1 MAKGAKRTF
10 GVGMNEDMDPALLR
24 RDTRPLR
31 YKLHDFFSDHGAF
44 VLGAIAVLIILN
56 AIVPIGPKVHDILFF
71 LGLGIGAYSSK
82 NRREYPLVEPMPKNP
97 DVIKSKD
104 NDDYG
109 LYLLGN
115 EYGVSGQLWVTSSE
129 FRTHVLVF
137 GTTGSGKTRFLLGL
151 LYQALLSGTGCMYV
165 DGKGDNTVFWLTY
178 SFCRRADRIDDLLV
192 INYLTGGKS
201 MQNKKLGVKYDDKR
215 ISNTTNP
222 LSQGTAE
229 QLRSLLVGLMR
240 DSGGE
245 GEMWKGRSSSMLK
258 SLLET
263 LVFMRDNGEINLDID
278 CVRHY
283 MVLDRILELTQR
295 DDLPE
300 FSKLSLKAYLLEL
313 PGFTEEDAALNN
325 INPECYKQHNFLTMQ
340 LTEIMSD
347 LSGTYGHIYRA
358 QLGEV
363 DFKDLVFNSRIL
375 FVMLPALEKDPDALS
390 GLGKMIV
397 SGVRSALAP
406 ALGEGVEGSKS
417 SIIDVKPT
425 NALEPF
431 MLILDEYGY
440 YAVKG
445 FSVAAAQARSLGV
458 GIVFAGQDYPSFTK
472 ASKEEAEAIVANTTT
487 KICMKLED
495 TGETAKKITERGGR
509 AQVTQTDGYE
519 KKNGGSSMKDRG
531 SARAEE
537 KDIINNR
544 DLVMQQAG
552 EAHVIRG
559 DTVYRGRLF
568 YADPVQVDL
577 AELNKFLMVS
587 RPKRRVLETIDGCF
601 DKLNSIVNGEVDH
614 KVDDSKLKMDNG
626 ILAILNDYNHAQD
639 HGLSGSELS
648 VVAVGGS
655 ILHKKLK
662 EEVDLG
668 KFMPKPKEEAA
679 PEKPT
684 SSEKA
689 QAAPEKSTGPEQPSV
704 ADDTF
709 MSSESDIKESENP
722 RASSPSVAERPLP
735 ASLIQAEIDRH
746 SEEDAS
752 EDNASKEREAEAA
765 SESMKSV
772 KGEAKKMS
780 EEFAALLTQS
790 IESDYE
796 RKTGSPASVREKREM
811 NPLTQIGGNIP
822 ESSNETA
829 EDNFDV
835 ISEKTL
841 SYPGAIHPGTPPDKE
856 RLIGLLKTV
865 EKDFLGAE
873 E

>member
-1 MAKGAKRTF
+1 MGKPAKRTH
-10 GVGMNEDMDPALLR
+10 GVGLNEDLDPALLR

-31 YKLHDFFSDHGAF
+31 YKMHDFFSDNGAF
-44 VLGAIAVLIILN
+44 VVGALGVLIILN
-56 AIVPIGPKVHDILFF
+56 ALVPIGPKVHEILFCF
-71 LGLGIGAYSSK
+71 GFGVAVYSGK
-82 NRREYPLVEPMPKNP
+82 NKRGYPLVEPMPKNP
-97 DVIKSKD
+97 DTIKSGD
-104 NDDYG
+104 ADDYG

-115 EYGVSGQLWVTSSE
+115 EYGINGQLWVTSSE

-151 LYQALLSGTGCMYV
+151 LYQALLTGTGCMYV

-178 SFCRRADRIDDLLV
+178 SFCRRTDRIEDLLV

-201 MQNKKLGVKYDDKR
+201 MQNRKLGVKYDDKR

-263 LVFMRDNGEINLDID
+263 LVYMRDNGEINLDID

-295 DDLPE
+295 EDLPE
-300 FSKLSLKAYLLEL
+300 FAKLALKAYLLEL

-347 LSGTYGHIYRA
+347 LSGTYGHIFRA

-375 FVMLPALEKDPDALS
+375 FVMLPALEKDPDALG

-397 SGVRSALAP
+397 AGVRSALAP

-431 MLILDEYGY
+431 MVILDEYGY

-472 ASKEEAEAIVANTTT
+472 ASKEEAEAIMANTTT

-509 AQVTQTDGYE
+509 AQVTSTDGFE
-519 KKNGGSSMKDRG
+519 KKDGKASLKDRG

-544 DLVMQQAG
+544 DLVMQLAG

-559 DTVYRGRLF
+559 DTVFRGRLF
-568 YADPVQVDL
+568 YADPKQVEL

-587 RPKRRVLETIDGCF
+587 RPKRRLLETIDGCF
-601 DKLNSIVNGEVDH
+601 DKLNAIVSGEVDH
-614 KVDDSKLKMDNG
+614 KADDSKLKMDNG
-626 ILAILNDYNHAQD
+626 IQALFNDYAYACER
-639 HGLSGSELS
+639 GLSGSELA

-655 ILHKKLK
+655 LLHKSLK
-662 EEVDLG
+662 ETIDLD
-668 KFMPKPKEEAA
+668 KIKKPKPEPSSEPELISSTEVAEKAGEAR
-679 PEKPT
+679 T
-684 SSEKA
+684 SSESRSPRGVTSNT
-689 QAAPEKSTGPEQPSV
+689 QAPKTPLPPSV
-704 ADDTF
+704 VEAEVERHSKKET
-709 MSSESDIKESENP
+709 EKESQVDIE
-722 RASSPSVAERPLP
+722 ASSS
-735 ASLIQAEIDRH
+735 
-746 SEEDAS
+746 
-752 EDNASKEREAEAA
+752 
-765 SESMKSV
+765 KSV
-772 KGEAKKMS
+772 RSEAKKMS
-780 EEFAALLTQS
+780 EEFASLLARS
-790 IESDYE
+790 IQSDYE
-796 RKTGSPASVREKREM
+796 RKTESPSSMREQKAM
-811 NPLTQIGGNIP
+811 NPVNQIKKHTP
-822 ESSNETA
+822 EGESEQQSM
-829 EDNFDV
+829 DV
-835 ISEKTL
+835 ISERTMA
-841 SYPGAIHPGTPPDKE
+841 YPGTIHPGSPNKDKI
-856 RLIGLLKTV
+856 LSILHSV
-865 EKDFLGAE
+865 EKDISGKHD
-873 E
+873 

>member
-1 MAKGAKRTF
+1 MGKPSRIH
-10 GVGMNEDMDPALLR
+10 GVDMNEDLDPALLR

-31 YKLHDFFSDHGAF
+31 YKLHDFFSDNGGF
-44 VLGAIAVLIILN
+44 VVAAIGVLIILN
-56 AIVPIGPKVHDILFF
+56 ALVPIGPKISEILFAF
-71 LGLGIGAYSSK
+71 GFGISVYSSK
-82 NRREYPLVEPMPKNP
+82 NKRGYPLVDPMPKNP
-97 DVIKSKD
+97 DTIKSKD

-115 EYGVSGQLWVTSSE
+115 EYGVSGQLWVTSSD

-151 LYQALLSGTGCMYV
+151 LYQALLTGTGCMYV

-178 SFCRRADRIDDLLV
+178 SFCRRTDRIEDLLV

-201 MQNKKLGVKYDDKR
+201 MHNKKLGVKYDDKR

-258 SLLET
+258 ALLET
-263 LVFMRDNGEINLDID
+263 LVYMRDTGEINLDID

-295 DDLPE
+295 EDLPE
-300 FSKLSLKAYLLEL
+300 FAKLALKAYLLEL

-347 LSGTYGHIYRA
+347 LSGTYGHIFRA

-375 FVMLPALEKDPDALS
+375 FVMLPALEKDPDALG

-397 SGVRSALAP
+397 AGVRSALAP

-472 ASKEEAEAIVANTTT
+472 ASEEEAKAIMANTTT

-495 TGETAKKITERGGR
+495 TGDTAQIITGRGGKG
-509 AQVTQTDGYE
+509 QVTSTDGFE
-519 KKNGGSSMKDRG
+519 KKDGKSSMKDRG

-544 DLVMQQAG
+544 DLVMQGPG

-559 DTVYRGRLF
+559 DTVFRGRLF
-568 YADPVQVDL
+568 FADPVQVEL

-587 RPKRRVLETIDGCF
+587 RPKRRLLETMDGCF
-601 DKLNSIVNGEVDH
+601 DKLNAIVSGEVDYA
-614 KVDDSKLKMDNG
+614 DESKLKMDNG
-626 ILAILNDYNHAQD
+626 TLALFNDYTFAEQR
-639 HGLSGSELS
+639 GLSGSELA

-655 ILHKKLK
+655 AMHKSLK
-662 EEVDLG
+662 ESVELERSEASAKAKDAEAT
-668 KFMPKPKEEAA
+668 KQAEPDSSDSFAEKSAPEAA
-679 PEKPT
+679 KA
-684 SSEKA
+684 SSEPVLDDGPTA
-689 QAAPEKSTGPEQPSV
+689 EPSAPLPPSV
-704 ADDTF
+704 VEAELERQREGDEGN
-709 MSSESDIKESENP
+709 ESDKTVQVDVGEP
-722 RASSPSVAERPLP
+722 GA
-735 ASLIQAEIDRH
+735 
-746 SEEDAS
+746 
-752 EDNASKEREAEAA
+752 
-765 SESMKSV
+765 KSV
-772 KGEAKKMS
+772 RSEAKKMS
-780 EEFAALLTQS
+780 EEFASLLTRS
-790 IESDYE
+790 IQSDYE
-796 RKTGSPASVREKREM
+796 KRTGAPAGVREEREIKPENQLKRHSPDED
-811 NPLTQIGGNIP
+811 PA
-822 ESSNETA
+822 ESM
-829 EDNFDV
+829 DV

-841 SYPGAIHPGTPPDKE
+841 AYPGAIHPGQPNKDK
-856 RLIGLLKTV
+856 LLSILHSV
-865 EKDFLGAE
+865 EKDISKKDE
-873 E
+873 

>member
-1 MAKGAKRTF
+1 MGKPTKRTH
-10 GVGMNEDMDPALLR
+10 GVGMNEDLDPALLR
-24 RDTRPLR
+24 RDARPLR

-44 VLGAIAVLIILN
+44 VVGAVAVLIILN
-56 AIVPIGPKVHDILFF
+56 ALVPIGPKVHEILFCF
-71 LGLGIGAYSSK
+71 GFGVALYSDK
-82 NRREYPLVEPMPKNP
+82 NKRSFPLVEPMPKNP
-97 DVIKSKD
+97 DTIKSKD
-104 NDDYG
+104 ADDYG
-109 LYLLGN
+109 LYLIGN
-115 EYGVSGQLWVTSSE
+115 EYGINGQLWVTSSE
-129 FRTHVLVF
+129 FRTHLLVF

-151 LYQALLSGTGCMYV
+151 LYQALLTGTGCMYV

-178 SFCRRADRIDDLLV
+178 SFCRRTDRIEDLLV

-201 MQNKKLGVKYDDKR
+201 MQNKKMGVKYDDKR

-263 LVFMRDNGEINLDID
+263 LVYMRDNGEINLDID

-295 DDLPE
+295 EDLPE
-300 FSKLSLKAYLLEL
+300 FAKLALKAYLLEL
-313 PGFTEEDAALNN
+313 PGFTEEDAALNS

-347 LSGTYGHIYRA
+347 LSGTYGHIFRA

-375 FVMLPALEKDPDALS
+375 FVMLPALEKDPDALG

-397 SGVRSALAP
+397 AGVRSALAP

-472 ASKEEAEAIVANTTT
+472 ASKEEAEAIMANTTT

-509 AQVTQTDGYE
+509 AQVTSTDGFE
-519 KKNGGSSMKDRG
+519 TKEGNTKFKDRG

-544 DLVMQQAG
+544 DLVMQLAG

-568 YADPVQVDL
+568 YADPVEVEV

-587 RPKRRVLETIDGCF
+587 RPKRKLLETIDGCF
-601 DKLNSIVNGEVDH
+601 DKLNAIVAGEIDH
-614 KVDDSKLKMDNG
+614 KADDSKLKMDNG
-626 ILAILNDYNHAQD
+626 IKALFNDYKFSEER
-639 HGLSGSELS
+639 GLSGSELA
-648 VVAVGGS
+648 VVSIGGS
-655 ILHKKLK
+655 ALHKTLK
-662 EEVDLG
+662 DTINLDKVKSYND
-668 KFMPKPKEEAA
+668 
-679 PEKPT
+679 PEKNLEVSNET
-684 SSEKA
+684 SKNESAPDAKINNDAKSENTKKQEA
-689 QAAPEKSTGPEQPSV
+689 
-704 ADDTF
+704 
-709 MSSESDIKESENP
+709 ESEQTENSNEAP
-722 RASSPSVAERPLP
+722 LPVAAIEAEVERASATDSSSKPDISIEKLSETQSV
-735 ASLIQAEIDRH
+735 H
-746 SEEDAS
+746 SE
-752 EDNASKEREAEAA
+752 
-765 SESMKSV
+765 
-772 KGEAKKMS
+772 AKRMS
-780 EEFAALLTQS
+780 EEFANLLSES
-790 IESDYE
+790 IKSEYE
-796 RKTGSPASVREKREM
+796 GRTGQPSGVREQREM
-811 NPLTQIGGNIP
+811 NPINQIKKHTP
-822 ESSNETA
+822 ESESENESM
-829 EDNFDV
+829 DV
-835 ISEKTL
+835 ISEKTMA
-841 SYPGAIHPGTPPDKE
+841 YPGKICPGSPNKNK
-856 RLIGLLKTV
+856 LMSILQSV
-865 EKDFLGAE
+865 EKDIFH
-873 E
+873 

>member
-1 MAKGAKRTF
+1 MAKQAKRTH
-10 GVGMNEDMDPALLR
+10 GVALNQDLDPALLR

-31 YKLHDFFSDHGAF
+31 YKVHEFFSDHGGF
-44 VLGAIAVLIILN
+44 VVGAIAVLIILN
-56 AIVPIGPKVHDILFF
+56 SLIPVGPKVHDILFA
-71 LGLGIGAYSSK
+71 LGFGIALYSNK
-82 NRREYPLVEPMPKNP
+82 NKREYPLAEPMPKNP
-97 DVIKSKD
+97 DTIKSKD

-115 EYGVSGQLWVTSSE
+115 EYGINGQLWVTSSE
-129 FRTHVLVF
+129 FRTHVLIF

-151 LYQALLSGTGCMYV
+151 LYQALLTGTGCMYV

-178 SFCRRADRIDDLLV
+178 SFCRRTDRIDDLLV

-509 AQVTQTDGYE
+509 ASVTSTDGFE
-519 KKNGGSSMKDRG
+519 KKGGSSNMKDRG

-559 DTVYRGRLF
+559 DTVFRGRLF
-568 YADPVQVDL
+568 YADPAQVEL

-587 RPKRRVLETIDGCF
+587 RPKKSLLETIDGCF
-601 DKLNSIVNGEVDH
+601 DKLNEIVNGDVDSRI
-614 KVDDSKLKMDNG
+614 DDSKLKMDNG
-626 ILAILNDYNHAQD
+626 ILAMLKDYEHAED
-639 HGLSGSELS
+639 HGLKGSELA
-648 VVAVGGS
+648 VVAVGGTV
-655 ILHKKLK
+655 LHKKLK

-668 KFMPKPKEEAA
+668 KFMPKPKPEIVAEPSKPESKSFDDFEEKGPDADVQKA
-679 PEKPT
+679 DSQPKKTIDNDDSERSEKPT
-684 SSEKA
+684 PGSP
-689 QAAPEKSTGPEQPSV
+689 PE
-704 ADDTF
+704 
-709 MSSESDIKESENP
+709 
-722 RASSPSVAERPLP
+722 LP
-735 ASLIQAEIDRH
+735 AALVQAEIDRYTEREE
-746 SEEDAS
+746 SEKEVAS
-752 EDNASKEREAEAA
+752 SKEKG
-765 SESMKSV
+765 ESTSVKSV

-790 IESDYE
+790 IESNYE
-796 RKTGSPASVREKREM
+796 KATGSQISIKEKREI
-811 NPLTQIGGNIP
+811 NPLAQIGGFISEKP
-822 ESSNETA
+822 EESA
-829 EDNFDV
+829 DDNMDV
-835 ISEKTL
+835 ISEKTM

-865 EKDFLGAE
+865 ERDFIGATE
-873 E
+873 